1 MGMPKGR
8 KAADRTTAGSSGE
21 KADTER
27 ARAMR
32 AKTHKAELEIAA
44 LERSLL
50 PFDEVVQAWQQ
61 LVAAFRARCL
71 ALPSK
76 LSSRLAVINERKKA
90 KTPSPP
96 RSVRR
101 FRSSHDSIWQAALR
115 RVVRKA
121 AQVASPPPELT
132 VSQWADQNLRL
143 SPEDSGEHGQYQSI
157 RLNLRPIR
165 YACIRPE
172 W

>member
-1 MGMPKGR
+1 
-8 KAADRTTAGSSGE
+8 
-21 KADTER
+21 
-27 ARAMR
+27 MR
-32 AKTHKAELEIAA
+32 AKAEKAELEIAA
-44 LERSLL
+44 LERCLL
-50 PFDEVVQAWQQ
+50 RFDEVVQAWQQ
-61 LVAAFRARCL
+61 ARRRVPRRCL

-76 LSSRLAVINERKKA
+76 LSSRLAVINERKKIQDA
-90 KTPSPP
+90 LTAEIREALQELSRFDLAGSAPARSAQSRPGSKPPS
-96 RSVRR
+96 
-101 FRSSHDSIWQAALR
+101 
-115 RVVRKA
+115 
-121 AQVASPPPELT
+121 ELT